1 MQPLTLPG
9 AKPRSRTAWR
19 RLLLAGLPVILAL
32 LACSTLLPLDP
43 NEQALQGSWT
53 QTMDQG
59 DGHTSFLTW
68 TFDHGRFEVQG
79 YPPLYQ
85 TGHYEVV
92 DRHANGLVLRLYD
105 QSGDWPTAERQVTIV
120 LAEDGQSLTM
130 DGGEPFFRITPP

>member
-1 MQPLTLPG
+1 
-9 AKPRSRTAWR
+9 
-19 RLLLAGLPVILAL
+19 
-32 LACSTLLPLDP
+32 
-43 NEQALQGSWT
+43 
-53 QTMDQG
+53 
-59 DGHTSFLTW
+59 
-68 TFDHGRFEVQG
+68 
-79 YPPLYQ
+79 YQ